1 MPVSS
6 LNYCHGRKL
15 KPSLK
20 IAKTTSI
27 SSFISSAPSNSFSP
41 VEDTASASSS
51 ASSSSSGKSVRFA
64 THLYT
69 VKKFNT
75 KLAPISISER
85 ASNLP
90 AKYITSQLSKSTH
103 SSYVPLIFPVIN
115 SEDHPY
121 SLDILD
127 YSDLEY
133 DDKDDEYDNESDVE
147 EGAKLVLD
155 RNLLNKKE
163 DPCLGEENKFD
174 IVDWKLINSNLHP
187 FKSNGAVN
195 LAELESR
202 IFSYLNGQ
210 NIKVHSLELSSP
222 VSHED
227 FCHNNF
233 GSCQFS
239 GLVFVN
245 NLNFEKNIEIKF
257 TLSNWSD
264 IHYINARFN
273 KSITSKIDEFRFV
286 IDFSALKLN
295 LVSKNLIFANSNEKR
310 TDCIL
315 NLQFC
320 CRYDVNY
327 LSSKTFYDNNDYRNY
342 EVTISLSTIINL
354 NRGVSKFPKHES
366 KHASL
371 LLTDCSAGVHILKNN
386 DNVKKPLRKFNDD
399 TDYFN
404 DSPLKHK
411 FHHSFG
417 REAAYQQE
425 GTPPTTRLETND
437 SEIKPFGNLVEAST
451 SDADEDIVDGSYD
464 LSLQDFNYWEFTNHG
479 LGKALAD
486 SDILQFKNYS
496 KPEAFSRYPLIDN
509 SFTLRAGDGTLRLTA
524 QELEDSSSDGR
535 KSTVTSTTLNAMQ
548 QYSDEFRAS
557 LSYTNHRNDST
568 DTLMKTNNRPPIES
582 TSPSQL
588 SVSTIKVK
596 ESTPPQENTMA
607 VRIRSSPAF
616 SPVDNMPPPPF
627 FSGDNMSDSS
637 GEYEDTISL
646 NSKEIHLLRDCF
658 SKSASPSPSPSP
670 IFL

>member
-1 MPVSS
+1 M
-6 LNYCHGRKL
+6 
-15 KPSLK
+15 
-20 IAKTTSI
+20 
-27 SSFISSAPSNSFSP
+27 
-41 VEDTASASSS
+41 
-51 ASSSSSGKSVRFA
+51 
-64 THLYT
+64 
-69 VKKFNT
+69 
-75 KLAPISISER
+75 
-85 ASNLP
+85 
-90 AKYITSQLSKSTH
+90 
-103 SSYVPLIFPVIN
+103 IFPVIN

-133 DDKDDEYDNESDVE
+133 DDRDDEYDNESDVE
-147 EGAKLVLD
+147 DGAKLVLD

-174 IVDWKLINSNLHP
+174 IVDWELINNNLHP
-187 FKSNGAVN
+187 FENHGVVN
-195 LAELESR
+195 LAESESR
-202 IFSYLNGQ
+202 IFAYLNGQ

-222 VSHED
+222 VGHED
-227 FCHNNF
+227 ICHNNF
-233 GSCQFS
+233 GGCQIS
-239 GLVFVN
+239 GLIFVN

-286 IDFSALKLN
+286 IDISALKLN
-295 LVSKNLIFANSNEKR
+295 LVSKNLIFAKSNERK
-310 TDCIL
+310 TNCIL

-320 CRYDVNY
+320 CRYDVNN
-327 LSSKTFYDNNDYRNY
+327 LSNKTFYDNNDYRNY
-342 EVTISLSTIINL
+342 EVTISLSTVINL
-354 NRGVSKFPKHES
+354 NRGVSKFLKHDS
-366 KHASL
+366 KHAPL
-371 LLTDCSAGVHILKNN
+371 MLTDCNTDVNIMKNN
-386 DNVKKPLRKFNDD
+386 ENVKKPLRKFNDD

-417 REAAYQQE
+417 GKAVYEREDI
-425 GTPPTTRLETND
+425 PPAEIIETND
-437 SEIKPFGNLVEAST
+437 SEMKPFDSLVEPSA
-451 SDADEDIVDGSYD
+451 SDADEDIADSSYD

-509 SFTLRAGDGTLRLTA
+509 SFTLRAGSSSLHLNA

-548 QYSDEFRAS
+548 LYSDEFRAS

-568 DTLMKTNNRPPIES
+568 DTLMKTNNRPPMES
-582 TSPSQL
+582 SSPSQL
-588 SVSTIKVK
+588 SVSTIKV
-596 ESTPPQENTMA
+596 TPDQENNMA
-607 VRIRSSPAF
+607 DRMHSSPAF
-616 SPVDNMPPPPF
+616 SPVDNLTPPPF

-637 GEYEDTISL
+637 GEYEDTISIS
-646 NSKEIHLLRDCF
+646 SKEIRLLRDCF